1 MEKFESVGKR
11 IREARRNLGMTQL
24 ELGRLTGYTDSTIS
38 HIEKG
43 EVDLPIS
50 KLKALSMALRVTVD
64 YLIDDYLLEIES
76 KPGDIFKALPKE
88 KQDEIMRE
96 LERKLLMEGVSTWHQ
111 QSGTKNEDD
120 GSSASARTEK

>member
-1 MEKFESVGKR
+1 MEKFESVGKK

-24 ELGRLTGYTDSTIS
+24 ELARLTGYTDSTIS

-50 KLKALSMALRVTVD
+50 KLKSLSIALRVNID
-64 YLIDDYLLEIES
+64 YLIGDYLLEVEQ
-76 KPGDIFKALPKE
+76 KPGDIFRTLPKE

-96 LERKLLMEGVSTWHQ
+96 LERKLMMEGVSTWVTHA
-111 QSGTKNEDD
+111 GTQNEGD
-120 GSSASARTEK
+120 GNSASARTEK